1 MEGVETLQSS
11 ATLETKADR
20 IARYKAER
28 RKALAERYGTT
39 EEYTPKYVRRERKV
53 AEPSET
59 FSSTSKDAEKLEISE
74 PEQSYSR
81 SARRAKATEPV
92 EQVNSESS
100 EDTGGSAERKRDV
113 SSSANSETTTTIK
126 ISSHSR
132 WVHFPW
138 LLFMCR
144 LCLSYCVAL
153 NISNGIMA
161 GI

>member
-11 ATLETKADR
+11 TTLETKADR

-28 RKALAERYGTT
+28 RKALAERYGNT

-81 SARRAKATEPV
+81 SALRAKPTEPE

-100 EDTGGSAERKRDV
+100 EDTGGSKRDV
-113 SSSANSETTTTIK
+113 SSSVKSETTIK

-132 WVHFPW
+132 WVHFPC
-138 LLFMCR
+138 LLFI
-144 LCLSYCVAL
+144 CV
-153 NISNGIMA
+153 IYV
-161 GI
+161 